1 MKSFLNH
8 LKWQFVIL
16 HKNNIITISVAVT
29 AIYSVILFLFSEAT
43 YINKILIVLVLN
55 DPSVIGYFFIAL
67 ALFTEIKQDVL
78 KPIFVSPVNVHQLL
92 IAKILS
98 LSIIGTLCSLGLAM
112 AIKGFDFHILAY
124 TIGSFSIC
132 MMSACIAISMM
143 TYATDFLNFALQS
156 VPIVFLFVGIAM
168 VNFLEMINL
177 GAWKYILPI
186 QGSLD
191 LISFAVSQ
199 QAINPWYAYGSVIV
213 VLPITY
219 WIGFHLFSKKIIH
232 Q

>member
-1 MKSFLNH
+1 
-8 LKWQFVIL
+8 
-16 HKNNIITISVAVT
+16 
-29 AIYSVILFLFSEAT
+29 
-43 YINKILIVLVLN
+43 
-55 DPSVIGYFFIAL
+55 
-67 ALFTEIKQDVL
+67 
-78 KPIFVSPVNVHQLL
+78 
-92 IAKILS
+92 
-98 LSIIGTLCSLGLAM
+98 M

-124 TIGSFSIC
+124 TTGSFSIC
-132 MMSACIAISMM
+132 IMSACIAISMM